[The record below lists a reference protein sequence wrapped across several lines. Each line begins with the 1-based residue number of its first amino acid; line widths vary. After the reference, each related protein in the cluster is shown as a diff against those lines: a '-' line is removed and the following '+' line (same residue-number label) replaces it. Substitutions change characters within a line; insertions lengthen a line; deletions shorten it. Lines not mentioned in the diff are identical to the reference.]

1 MNMLTPEQV
10 TLVRETWA
18 QVMPIADK
26 AAGLFYGK
34 LFELDPAL
42 KPLFRGDMTEQGQKL
57 TKMIGIAVDHLDKL
71 EEIVPAVQDL
81 GVRHLEY
88 GVKNSHYDTVGEALL
103 WTLGQGLGD
112 AFTTEVMNAWTDVY
126 TLLAGTMKDAAR
138 EAA

>member
-1 MNMLTPEQV
+1 MLTPEQV

-18 QVMPIADK
+18 QVVPIADK
-26 AAGLFYGK
+26 AAELFYGK

>member
-1 MNMLTPEQV
+1 MLTPEQI
-10 TLVRETWA
+10 TLVRDTWA
-18 QVMPIADK
+18 QVVPIADT

-42 KPLFRGDMTEQGQKL
+42 KPLFKGDMTEQGQKL

-81 GVRHLEY
+81 GVRHLAY

-112 AFTTEVMNAWTDVY
+112 AYTTEVMNAWTDVY
-126 TLLAGTMKDAAR
+126 TLLANTMKDAAR

>member
-1 MNMLTPEQV
+1 MLTPEQV
-10 TLVRETWA
+10 TLVRESWA
-18 QVMPIADK
+18 QVVPIADT
-26 AAGLFYGK
+26 AAELFYGK

-42 KPLFRGDMTEQGQKL
+42 KPMFKGDMKEQGQKL
-57 TKMIGIAVDHLDKL
+57 TRMIGIAVDGLDKL
-71 EEIVPAVQDL
+71 DEIVPAVQDL
-81 GVRHLEY
+81 GVRHLDY

-112 AFTTEVMNAWTDVY
+112 AFTTDVMSAWTEVY